1 MEKAVSATAQL
12 SFPLLPLASL
22 AVMTFDAVL
31 MIAFGGPEKSQDI
44 RPFLANVTR
53 GRSIPP
59 ARLEEVAHHYELVGG
74 RSPLNEWTFK
84 QARALEAALKRSNVL
99 TSQRS
104 NIVFVGMRN
113 WHPYLVDTVRTMAAA
128 GVKNVVGLI
137 MAPQQSQTSWELY
150 QKNVADA
157 MTEAGVTLNVEY
169 APPVFDHPLFI
180 EAAADRVREAMEQ
193 MPVEHRHN
201 AMIVFTAHSV
211 PHADPF
217 HQRYAQQVTTSARLV
232 AERLRQARWR
242 VAYQS
247 RSGRPTDPWL
257 EPDIGDVLRN
267 LAAKGERHVVVVP
280 IGFLCDHVEVLYDLD
295 IEARNVAE
303 EVGIQMVRAKTVHD
317 DPKFIEALVQ
327 TVERVAKT

>member
-1 MEKAVSATAQL
+1 
-12 SFPLLPLASL
+12 
-22 AVMTFDAVL
+22 MTFDAVL
-31 MIAFGGPEKSQDI
+31 MIAFGGPEKPEDI

-53 GRSIPP
+53 GRSVPL
-59 ARLEEVAHHYELVGG
+59 ARIEEVARHYERIGG
-74 RSPLNEWTFK
+74 KSPMNEWTFK

-99 TSQRS
+99 TFQRS
-104 NIVFVGMRN
+104 NIVFVGMRH

-128 GVKNVVGLI
+128 GVKNAVGLI

-157 MTEAGVTLNVEY
+157 LTEAGVTLNVEY

-180 EAAADRVREAMEQ
+180 EAAADRAREAMEQ
-193 MPVEHRHN
+193 IPVEHRSH

-217 HQRYAQQVTTSARLV
+217 HQRYAEQVTTSARLV
-232 AERLRQARWR
+232 AERLQHARWT

-257 EPDIGDVLRN
+257 APDIGDALRD
-267 LAAKGERHVVVVP
+267 LAAQGERHVVVVP

-295 IEARNVAE
+295 IEAHNVARE
-303 EVGIQMVRAKTVHD
+303 LGVQMARAKTVHD
-317 DPKFIEALVQ
+317 DAKFIEALAQIVVQ
-327 TVERVAKT
+327 MSDVRCPMSNE